1 MFRTTIM
8 LPESFKTRLAREA
21 ERERIS
27 FGELVR
33 RALQKYLLIKEGAT
47 AHDSFLS
54 SKTIFQDKGSKDVS
68 EKHDR
73 YLAGKDAHGNIPP
86 QK

>member
-8 LPESFKTRLAREA
+8 LPEAFKSKLDREA
-21 ERERIS
+21 EREKIS

-33 RALQKYLLIKEGAT
+33 RALQKYLLIREGAA

-54 SKTIFQDKGSKDVS
+54 SKTIFQDKGEADVS
-68 EKHDR
+68 EHHDR
-73 YLAGKDAHGNIPP
+73 YLNKL
-86 QK
+86 